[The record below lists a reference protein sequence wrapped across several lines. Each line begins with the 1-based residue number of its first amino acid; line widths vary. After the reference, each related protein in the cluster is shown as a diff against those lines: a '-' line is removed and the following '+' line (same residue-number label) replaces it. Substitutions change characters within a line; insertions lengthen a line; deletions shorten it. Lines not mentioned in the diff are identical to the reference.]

1 MRVIIQPQSP
11 PCVTMHIS
19 CQNLLPM
26 GSEER
31 TIFIVPKFEHE
42 LVAGLSV
49 LREAEAFFLRAR

>member
-1 MRVIIQPQSP
+1 
-11 PCVTMHIS
+11 
-19 CQNLLPM
+19 M